1 MEIHIMQNKDTG
13 GRPPIYND
21 PIIFNKKV
29 DEYFST
35 GCKYITIGI
44 DKDGNIIKLKK
55 YTINGLALYL
65 GFSSKQSLY
74 EYGKKTGFIDPIKKA
89 RTMIE
94 QMYEEMLASK
104 YSTGAI
110 FALKNMGWKDKTEI
124 DHTVTNDTIKV
135 TIE

>member
-1 MEIHIMQNKDTG
+1 MENEEKNIG
-13 GRPPIYND
+13 GRPLKYKNPD
-21 PIIFNKKV
+21 EFNAKV
-29 DEYFST
+29 NEYFKT
-35 GCKYITIGI
+35 GCKQIILGI
-44 DKDGNIIKLKK
+44 DKEGNKVTVQK

-74 EYGKKTGFIDPIKKA
+74 EYGKRDGFIDPIKKA

-94 QMYEEMLASK
+94 EMYEEMLASK

-110 FALKNMGWKDKTEI
+110 FALKNMGWKDKTEVDNNI
-124 DHTVTNDTIKV
+124 KIEDNTIKV